1 MNIDVERFF
10 MAHGTCIY
18 EENKIRMLSKTELIS
33 VYDGTGEN
41 KSSDNVEG
49 SGISVAPRPL
59 GYTCE

>member
-1 MNIDVERFF
+1 MNEYRRGTFF
-10 MAHGTCIY
+10 YGPRCIY

-49 SGISVAPRPL
+49 SGTSVAPL
-59 GYTCE
+59 GYNTCE